1 MLSVTSLSLGSRAS
15 MVIQVPTPTQTQ
27 HSGASAFSLGKGST
41 SRRRSHCSPLGFLSL
56 GNSSSCTTL
65 SSSVKTAVAAV
76 DSDQLSSSN
85 TADKEQANKY
95 YFVVANAKF
104 MLDEEE
110 HFQELLSE
118 RLRLYGERNK
128 EQDFWL
134 VIEPKFL
141 DKFPNITKRL
151 RRPAVALV
159 STNGLWI
166 TFMKLRL
173 DRVLS
178 ESFSAESLEEALAS
192 NPTNLEFEKPEKW
205 VAPYPKYESGW
216 WKPFLPPGLKE
227 EVKV

>member
-1 MLSVTSLSLGSRAS
+1 MAAPAVTLTLGSLG
-15 MVIQVPTPTQTQ
+15 VPTQAHKAFTLQPTSRFLRPSFPSRFIGPNASPLPLSKPYTTPTR
-27 HSGASAFSLGKGST
+27 GASF
-41 SRRRSHCSPLGFLSL
+41 
-56 GNSSSCTTL
+56 
-65 SSSVKTAVAAV
+65 KTAVASIE
-76 DSDQLSSSN
+76 SDQLSSSDPAN
-85 TADKEQANKY
+85 MQQEQGSGKY

-110 HFQELLSE
+110 HFKELLFE
-118 RLRLYGERNK
+118 RLRYYGERSK

-159 STNGLWI
+159 STNGPWI

-178 ESFSAESLEEALAS
+178 ESYEAVSLEEALAS
-192 NPTNLEFEKPEKW
+192 NPTNIEFEKPENW
-205 VAPYPKYESGW
+205 VAPYPKYEFGW
-216 WKPFLPPGLKE
+216 WEPFLPPGS
-227 EVKV
+227 VKPKV

>member
-41 SRRRSHCSPLGFLSL
+41 SRRSGYCSPLGFLSL

-192 NPTNLEFEKPEKW
+192 NPTNLEFEKPENW